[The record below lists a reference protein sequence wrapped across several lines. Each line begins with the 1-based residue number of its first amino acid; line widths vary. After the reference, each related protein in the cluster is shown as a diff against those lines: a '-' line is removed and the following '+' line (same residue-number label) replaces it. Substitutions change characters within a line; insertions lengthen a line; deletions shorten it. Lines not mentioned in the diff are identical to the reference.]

1 MKLAVVLVSLL
12 GLLRTVYTCPTCFLE
27 PPCDAFGGP
36 CLKPQN
42 PVVFLNVPDVRPI
55 TQPIQQFLTPIVRL
69 IYPQPPEVKPDL
81 QPVPI
86 PLVLTLLGL
95 ALGAPGS
102 RDTACPPDLAD
113 GQVCGSDFKTYEN
126 ECWMRC
132 EGAKLLWKGTCENP
146 DAQPDSWVV
155 HPVNDT
161 EHPTPI
167 LHLLETDDDDHQSPS
182 VQPISPSTEDLH
194 EPTGRPTDPTPG
206 DLQTFTV
213 HQIIQRVRHPQ
224 TSNVGPI
231 YKLVITPGGNLVLP
245 KNLFKVTLLGVALG
259 ANAMRPPPLC
269 GCPPDPRGKVCAS
282 DFKTYD
288 NECMMHCGDGEIQD
302 KCYGGVLV
310 IYSLIRYQR
319 QWYIPSRL

>member
-1 MKLAVVLVSLL
+1 MVLAVV
-12 GLLRTVYTCPTCFLE
+12 
-27 PPCDAFGGP
+27 
-36 CLKPQN
+36 K
-42 PVVFLNVPDVRPI
+42 
-55 TQPIQQFLTPIVRL
+55 
-69 IYPQPPEVKPDL
+69 
-81 QPVPI
+81 
-86 PLVLTLLGL
+86 LTLLGL

-231 YKLVITPGGNLVLP
+231 YKLVITP
-245 KNLFKVTLLGVALG
+245 
-259 ANAMRPPPLC
+259 REIWYC
-269 GCPPDPRGKVCAS
+269 R
-282 DFKTYD
+282 KTYSRV
-288 NECMMHCGDGEIQD
+288 NRLIV
-302 KCYGGVLV
+302 KVLEKTV
-310 IYSLIRYQR
+310 
-319 QWYIPSRL
+319 